1 MAAAAATADKKT
13 AALDDLLLLLGEQGE
28 LPIVDAVAKVGE
40 PALSGAWAKGYV
52 EFGRTKYC
60 VSGNPENPKSDP
72 CLIIEEGVEW
82 GGAKTARHG
91 RLAAVLA
98 WKLPACERYERYQ
111 QEVCVNPQ
119 KDVWEWVNDPEDVK
133 GREVRWARRASS
145 RKEAEAACRHLV
157 RLTDAGMAALQ
168 A

>member
-1 MAAAAATADKKT
+1 MAVAEKKA
-13 AALDDLLLLLGEQGE
+13 AALDELLLFLGEQGE
-28 LPIVDAVAKVGE
+28 VPIADAVAKLGE

-72 CLIIEEGVEW
+72 CLIIEGGVEW

-119 KDVWEWVNDPEDVK
+119 KDAWEWVESPEDVK
-133 GREVRWARRASS
+133 GRETRWARRTSS
-145 RKEAEAACRHLV
+145 RKEAEAAFRNLV
-157 RLTDAGMAALQ
+157 RLTDAGVAALQ
-168 A
+168 D